1 MKANLAL
8 VILFWLLSAVSV
20 GTIVSYSTNVGQGTP
35 MLAGQFAFG
44 SMKAP
49 LQYVQYCDPNI
60 DPQCSPSQQSPQ
72 LYQ

>member
-20 GTIVSYSTNVGQGTP
+20 VSYVTNVGQGTP
-35 MLAGQFAFG
+35 VLAGQFAFG

-49 LQYVQYCDPNI
+49 LQYVQYCDPNY
-60 DPQCSPSQQSPQ
+60 DPQCSPSQQYLQP
-72 LYQ
+72 YQ